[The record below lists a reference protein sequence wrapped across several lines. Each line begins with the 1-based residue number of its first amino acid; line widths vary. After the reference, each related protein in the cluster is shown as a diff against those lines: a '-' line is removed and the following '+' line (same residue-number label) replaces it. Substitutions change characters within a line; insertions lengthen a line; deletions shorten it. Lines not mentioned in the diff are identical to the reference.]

1 VAKPHRP
8 VRAAIERLTS
18 PPGVGRAVQV
28 IETDERSGERL
39 ERLPMIGTAFE
50 NGASVPRG
58 RRELARSEALTGDR
72 QQTIIAE

>member
-1 VAKPHRP
+1 MAEPHRP

-50 NGASVPRG
+50 NGAGVPRS
-58 RRELARSEALTGDR
+58 RRELARSEALAGDR
-72 QQTIIAE
+72 QQTVIAE